1 MRGCH
6 PSLRV
11 IVPVD
16 LQGSETREEADVSER
31 ATCGK
36 GLAEHSVFPAK
47 FGDFLA
53 AMAQNL
59 EVHLITLDP
68 ADQTTQPERNAYLKL
83 ARDSRRIADEL
94 RALAAEMASYR
105 DLPMG
110 RHDSPALSSPPVVD
124 AFKKFVKIEQE
135 LVALLE
141 RSIECAQQMLSQA
154 RR

>member
-1 MRGCH
+1 MGEQ
-6 PSLRV
+6 P
-11 IVPVD
+11 
-16 LQGSETREEADVSER
+16 
-31 ATCGK
+31 TCGK

-59 EVHLITLDP
+59 EVHLIALDP
-68 ADQTTQPERNAYLKL
+68 ADPTTQPERNAYLKL
-83 ARDSRRIADEL
+83 ARDSRRTADEL

-110 RHDSPALSSPPVVD
+110 RHDSAALSSPPVVD